1 MVSEDLGGNQRLL
14 PGTPVADRHLS
25 VDRGGIQ
32 SWRHVLRIGG
42 ACTAALLIGV
52 IGTMP
57 AAAAESPTE
66 DWKERVAGE
75 FAALLERRDTPAN
88 TCISVSVD
96 GEPVLRHREA
106 QMMVPAS
113 LLKLATIT
121 AAIESMGAEERF
133 VTTVVIDADDLA
145 AVRDGVLRGDVHL
158 IGGGDPVLATKG
170 YMSRFAEERP
180 FTNADRLAASVMS
193 ALAEHGVRVVD
204 GAIVGDGSRYADG
217 ERDYTGHTVSNPASG
232 TSAAVW
238 KRSYR
243 STNLVGPLGGLTLN
257 DGFLRYRP
265 DRRAH
270 VRSADP
276 AQGAASVFDDLL
288 EARGLVIRNRP
299 RAGSAP
305 REAHRVELAAIS
317 SPPLGRI
324 VQRAGVYS
332 ENTAAE
338 MLLKEIGYR
347 TGGSARADA
356 VVGAAA
362 VLHDAL
368 GEIATEIEMVD
379 GSGLSVHNKMTCRA
393 AAALLERMQPG
404 DPLYDSLAVAGRTG
418 TLRRCGPA
426 AASGAAVNLVH
437 AKSGLLNNVVAV
449 AGRVQASSRHQLTFA
464 VISNAPW
471 LISRGSCP
479 ALRRVPI
486 TAAAKFTYAPD
497 RPWFTDVPLGS
508 ADTAAARV
516 SEAGLM
522 ALCDDDG
529 RRFCPDDLMSRAD
542 LAVILRDVADLR
554 RVGTAARPID
564 TADHPEAE
572 AIAAVM
578 AAGLMWS
585 CDGEA
590 RLFCPDEPVSEFA
603 AASGVMFAVAQLNG
617 ASLGVVPP
625 GPLCGRGNPRCQS
638 ATRLDVAIFLH
649 VALDAARLG
658 ASPRS

>member
-1 MVSEDLGGNQRLL
+1 MVSENVRGNQRLL

-25 VDRGGIQ
+25 IDRGGIQ
-32 SWRHVLRIGG
+32 SWRHVLRVGG
-42 ACTAALLIGV
+42 AFAAALLIGV

-66 DWKERVAGE
+66 DWQE
-75 FAALLERRDTPAN
+75 
-88 TCISVSVD
+88 
-96 GEPVLRHREA
+96 
-106 QMMVPAS
+106 
-113 LLKLATIT
+113 
-121 AAIESMGAEERF
+121 
-133 VTTVVIDADDLA
+133 
-145 AVRDGVLRGDVHL
+145 
-158 IGGGDPVLATKG
+158 
-170 YMSRFAEERP
+170 
-180 FTNADRLAASVMS
+180 RLAASVMS
-193 ALAEHGVRVVD
+193 ALAEHGVPIVD
-204 GAIVGDGSRYADG
+204 GAIVGDGSRYGDG
-217 ERDYTGHTVSNPASG
+217 ERHYTGHTVSNPASG

-305 REAHRVELAAIS
+305 REAHRAELAAIS

-347 TGGSARADA
+347 
-356 VVGAAA
+356 
-362 VLHDAL
+362 
-368 GEIATEIEMVD
+368 
-379 GSGLSVHNKMTCRA
+379 
-393 AAALLERMQPG
+393 
-404 DPLYDSLAVAGRTG
+404 
-418 TLRRCGPA
+418 
-426 AASGAAVNLVH
+426 
-437 AKSGLLNNVVAV
+437 
-449 AGRVQASSRHQLTFA
+449 
-464 VISNAPW
+464 
-471 LISRGSCP
+471 

>member
-1 MVSEDLGGNQRLL
+1 
-14 PGTPVADRHLS
+14 
-25 VDRGGIQ
+25 
-32 SWRHVLRIGG
+32 
-42 ACTAALLIGV
+42 
-52 IGTMP
+52 MP

-66 DWKERVAGE
+66 DWQE
-75 FAALLERRDTPAN
+75 
-88 TCISVSVD
+88 
-96 GEPVLRHREA
+96 
-106 QMMVPAS
+106 
-113 LLKLATIT
+113 
-121 AAIESMGAEERF
+121 
-133 VTTVVIDADDLA
+133 
-145 AVRDGVLRGDVHL
+145 
-158 IGGGDPVLATKG
+158 
-170 YMSRFAEERP
+170 
-180 FTNADRLAASVMS
+180 RLAASVMS
-193 ALAEHGVRVVD
+193 ALAEHGVPIVD

-270 VRSADP
+270 VRYADS

-347 TGGSARADA
+347 
-356 VVGAAA
+356 
-362 VLHDAL
+362 
-368 GEIATEIEMVD
+368 
-379 GSGLSVHNKMTCRA
+379 
-393 AAALLERMQPG
+393 
-404 DPLYDSLAVAGRTG
+404 
-418 TLRRCGPA
+418 
-426 AASGAAVNLVH
+426 
-437 AKSGLLNNVVAV
+437 
-449 AGRVQASSRHQLTFA
+449 
-464 VISNAPW
+464 
-471 LISRGSCP
+471 

-578 AAGLMWS
+578 AVGLMWS